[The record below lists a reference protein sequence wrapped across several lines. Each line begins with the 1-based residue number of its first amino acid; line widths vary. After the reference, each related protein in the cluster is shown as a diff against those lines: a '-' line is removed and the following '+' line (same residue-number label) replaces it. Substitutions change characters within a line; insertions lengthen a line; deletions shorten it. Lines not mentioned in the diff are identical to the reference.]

1 MHIIFLQN
9 RQRSNQNRPKNYQ
22 IFFRTINF
30 NFTHVQNSDNTIH
43 PDLQATK
50 ILINKIF
57 LPEQIEGNFFFL
69 AKNHLIGSSNRWY
82 WIKTNTKHQT
92 IKGFKDIN
100 NPKKIQLILCCQL
113 EINKAQLHYLFRRCD
128 VHKKAYKRELFF
140 NRYINLKTA
149 IAINKFY

>member
-50 ILINKIF
+50 ILTNKIF
-57 LPEQIEGNFFFL
+57 LPEQTEGNFFFL
-69 AKNHLIGSSNRWY
+69 AKNH
-82 WIKTNTKHQT
+82 
-92 IKGFKDIN
+92 
-100 NPKKIQLILCCQL
+100 
-113 EINKAQLHYLFRRCD
+113 KAQLHCLFRRCD
-128 VHKKAYKRELFF
+128 VHKKIYKREVFF
-140 NRYINLKTA
+140 NQYINLKTA
-149 IAINKFY
+149 IAKNKFYEVDIFLTCFNFRDVIFVKKT